1 MRGGLPA
8 GLSKSLSEM
17 DFSTEDTEALA
28 TSGSALT
35 HMLLYLNQH
44 TFQGDDGDELFDEVR
59 AAQRRGLEILLI
71 HECDEERHGC
81 AFETFFE
88 QTPQL
93 LITEGLYN
101 QLAITCHAPPFRQ
114 VSLALAVKALG
125 GQPKRS
131 AGSQGSS
138 QGARPRLSG
147 SSARG
152 LLRDGL
158 AAAASLAPVQPSEES
173 RVPPTEVEVKF
184 TSV

>member
-1 MRGGLPA
+1 MYLAHTTRGDILMP
-8 GLSKSLSEM
+8 
-17 DFSTEDTEALA
+17 TVRLA
-28 TSGSALT
+28 QQVG
-35 HMLLYLNQH
+35 N
-44 TFQGDDGDELFDEVR
+44 
-59 AAQRRGLEILLI
+59 
-71 HECDEERHGC
+71 
-81 AFETFFE
+81 
-88 QTPQL
+88 P
-93 LITEGLYN
+93 TEGLYN

-158 AAAASLAPVQPSEES
+158 AAAASLAPVQPSVLNEGD
-173 RVPPTEVEVKF
+173 RVRVLWGPGEMHDAMVTDRRTELRKGPRKNRPTRIR
-184 TSV
+184 TRCL